1 MDTNG
6 ILEIYSYLI
15 KKKKKK
21 KKKRYKKMF
30 GYIEAFFQYIRC
42 LYNSKF

>member
-6 ILEIYSYLI
+6 ILEIYSYLM
-15 KKKKKK
+15 KKKKW
-21 KKKRYKKMF
+21 YKKMF